1 MDRNRSNLSIIVQT
15 FTVLLMER
23 CDTFERQLADILVA
37 VSKVSD
43 TNIVSIPILEFMS
56 TITHLPYGFSNLNQK
71 QFSYVFATCL
81 PYTSPHRYD
90 HYTVSLAHHILASWF
105 LKSRLQWRKKYADYI
120 IEGIAKNIDKSVQD
134 AKARAV
140 LPENPD
146 QILLKNEDSS
156 NRKRSTSLTER
167 GYKGREGVQG
177 LRSKEGDL
185 KQKQQQDFSVHN
197 FHVELIETCI
207 DFMTRHTFSMTSAL
221 PKRLATADLLLRGGQ
236 SQTWI
241 VGHNIITITTSGC
254 SSNVNKNDMCDRC
267 NSVCKH
273 QQRKSG
279 SQGTSEMGSKTLSSN
294 SSLFSDKNSICACC
308 CVGWSE
314 IYIRRPTG
322 AVSWVMKIQNDINL
336 NAAYNN
342 VTLHDLTAVFMHLP
356 IDSPETSYQIVNNG
370 NG

>member
-1 MDRNRSNLSIIVQT
+1 MIFVQ
-15 FTVLLMER
+15 R
-23 CDTFERQLADILVA
+23 
-37 VSKVSD
+37 
-43 TNIVSIPILEFMS
+43 
-56 TITHLPYGFSNLNQK
+56 
-71 QFSYVFATCL
+71 
-81 PYTSPHRYD
+81 
-90 HYTVSLAHHILASWF
+90 F

-134 AKARAV
+134 AKSKAI
-140 LPENPD
+140 LPETPE

-167 GYKGREGVQG
+167 GYKGVQG
-177 LRSKEGDL
+177 MRSKESDL
-185 KQKQQQDFSVHN
+185 KHKTHEANFSLHN

-221 PKRLATADLLLRGGQ
+221 PKRLAPADLLLRGGQ

-241 VGHNIITITTSGC
+241 VGNNIITITTSGC
-254 SSNVNKNDMCDRC
+254 SSNVYKNDLCDRC

-273 QQRKSG
+273 QQRRSG
-279 SQGTSEMGSKTLSSN
+279 SQGNSEMGSKTLSSN
-294 SSLFSDKNSICACC
+294 SSLFSDKNAICCCC

-336 NAAYNN
+336 SSAYSN
-342 VTLHDLTAVFMHLP
+342 VTLHDLTALFMHLP
-356 IDSPETSYQIVNNG
+356 LDSPEAVYHGI
-370 NG
+370 